1 MVVTSG
7 NKDIRELAHER
18 TDLAAMVEQFTKWT
32 AEATYPE
39 QVPFFLR
46 RAFNEAKT
54 PPTGPTFVGFS
65 ANSLDNEADV
75 DIFPSPRAI
84 TGRRRMRKQ
93 WRRRRAS
100 CPRRR
105 IP

>member
-54 PPTGPTFVGFS
+54 PPTG
-65 ANSLDNEADV
+65 ADV
-75 DIFPSPRAI
+75 RGVLGPTPW
-84 TGRRRMRKQ
+84 TTRRT
-93 WRRRRAS
+93 
-100 CPRRR
+100 
-105 IP
+105 